1 MTGDD
6 HADLDVTS
14 QGLVVERDD
23 PAGQIVHR
31 RDPMKRV
38 VVEAMAPEGVLPQ
51 TLVAGRPELVVR
63 DAIEAQD
70 AEGLVAMP
78 PLEVRIRR
86 GVSPNP
92 GSPGRSRRTR
102 PTACLPEGEK
112 PALRL
117 QARILALAP
126 AISGRPARPQLQG
139 RRPARLIQRRRST
152 PPPANDVRRQL
163 ATSFGDVFVL
173 RCKGTDTTSRTRLR
187 CASREMGDGLSE
199 DMGDG

>member
-86 GVSPNP
+86 GVPPTREVRVYPDVHDPQRVFLKARNRRC
-92 GSPGRSRRTR
+92 GSRLESRHW
-102 PTACLPEGEK
+102 
-112 PALRL
+112 L
-117 QARILALAP
+117 QPSLDDPHDHSCR
-126 AISGRPARPQLQG
+126 
-139 RRPARLIQRRRST
+139 
-152 PPPANDVRRQL
+152 V
-163 ATSFGDVFVL
+163 
-173 RCKGTDTTSRTRLR
+173 
-187 CASREMGDGLSE
+187 DGLRA
-199 DMGDG
+199 